1 MEPKIIAEIREL
13 LQTPRRIVIFTHVN
27 PDGDAMGSLMGL
39 YHFLKKLRHE
49 VTPVTPNEFPFF
61 LSWLPGTDNVKVFTR
76 QASEVIDKISEADII
91 FCVDFN
97 DLRRL
102 KEIEPHVTN
111 SKAVKILID
120 HHPYPTQAFQYYIH
134 RVNAS
139 AAAELV
145 YDFILALGYQHVID
159 PVIAECIYAGIMS
172 DTNSFNYNITDAST
186 FRKVA
191 DLLEYGLDHNR
202 IFGLLYDNY
211 SFNRMRLMGF
221 CLNQKMVIL
230 PQLHLGYIWLTQQEM
245 KMYDFQ
251 IGDSEG
257 FVNLPLSIRG
267 IYISAL
273 LTEKDGYVRISCRSK
288 GEFPV
293 NKLCAD
299 HFEGGGHK
307 NAAGG
312 EIRLS
317 MQQAM
322 AEFEKIM
329 EGYRDEIHR
338 LYPNG

>member
-1 MEPKIIAEIREL
+1 MEPKVIAEIREL
-13 LQTPRRIVIFTHVN
+13 LQVPRRIVIFTHVN

-39 YHFLKKLRHE
+39 YHFLKKLGHE
-49 VTPVTPNEFPFF
+49 VTPVTPNDFPFF
-61 LSWLPGTDNVKVFTR
+61 LSWLTGAQEVKVYKH
-76 QASEVIDKISEADII
+76 QSKEVIRKVSEAEII

-102 KEIEPHVTN
+102 KEIEPHVTA
-111 SKAVKILID
+111 SDAVKILID
-120 HHPYPTQAFQYYIH
+120 HHPYPTEVFRYYLH

-145 YDFILALGYQHVID
+145 YDFILAMDYQAIID

-172 DTNSFNYNITDAST
+172 DTNSFNYNITDSST

-211 SFNRMRLMGF
+211 SFNRMRLMGY
-221 CLNQKMVIL
+221 CLNQKMVVD
-230 PQLHLGYIWLTQQEM
+230 PQLHVGYIWLTQKEM
-245 KMYDFQ
+245 KSYDFQ
-251 IGDSEG
+251 VGDSEG

-273 LTEKDGYVRISCRSK
+273 LTEKDDYVRISCRSK

-293 NKLCAD
+293 NKLCAQ
-299 HFEGGGHK
+299 HFDGGGHK

-312 EIRLS
+312 EIRLP
-317 MQQAM
+317 MQEAIVH
-322 AEFEKIM
+322 FEKIM

>member
-1 MEPKIIAEIREL
+1 MEPKVIAEIREL
-13 LQTPRRIVIFTHVN
+13 LQVPRRIVIFTHVN

-39 YHFLKKLRHE
+39 YHFLKKLGHE
-49 VTPVTPNEFPFF
+49 VTAVTPNEFPFF
-61 LSWLPGTDNVKVFTR
+61 LSWLTGAKEVRVFTR
-76 QASEVIDKISEADII
+76 QSAEVIRKVSEAEVI

-102 KEIEPHVTN
+102 KEIEPHVT
-111 SKAVKILID
+111 SSHAVKILID
-120 HHPYPTQAFQYYIH
+120 HHPYPTEAFRYYIH

-145 YDFILALGYQHVID
+145 YDFILEMGYQAVID

-172 DTNSFNYNITDAST
+172 DTNSFNYNITDSST

-191 DLLEYGLDHNR
+191 NLLEYGLDHNR

-211 SFNRMRLMGF
+211 SFNRMRLMGY
-221 CLNQKMVIL
+221 CLNQKLVVD
-230 PQLHLGYIWLTQQEM
+230 PQLHVGYIWLTQKEM
-245 KMYDFQ
+245 NAYDFQ
-251 IGDSEG
+251 VGDSEG

-273 LTEKDGYVRISCRSK
+273 LTEKDDYVRISCRSK

-293 NKLCAD
+293 NKLCAQ

-312 EIRLS
+312 EIRLP
-317 MQQAM
+317 MQEAIDH
-322 AEFEKIM
+322 FEKIM